1 MAVYEVQAPDGTVLQ
16 IEGPEGASEE
26 SILSYAKN
34 VAYPAFLSE
43 KKKPEPQQ
51 SVLRQVADVPLK
63 IGAGAVQGVR
73 MIADAFGAGSAVS
86 ENLKGAEGYI
96 ESLLSA
102 QSKKDSAEIARIM
115 DDAKDKGVYDQ
126 VVAAVNALKVAPID
140 LVAQG
145 LGTMAPTIIGGLALR
160 VGAPAVGVL
169 MGAGTIKGA
178 IYDETKKVLMEKGVS
193 PGVAD
198 EIAQEAQSY
207 DGKNIDQILIGAGLG
222 VADALTGASRIL
234 TNVAR
239 QAAGKAV
246 AEGVVKEVGRNLPS
260 RLVLGAAGEAPL
272 EALQGGQEQLA
283 QNLAIQR
290 EGFERPTFQGVAGQA
305 ALEGLVGGI
314 TGGAARGAFG
324 RRPELP
330 PVLPRVRPGE
340 EPPPAPA
347 VPPAT
352 PGLTP
357 PSPPG
362 APPGAAAAAGP
373 LQTPASIQNV
383 LSVTGGAV
391 PATLQGAVQLAQQP
405 TLPAPGPTTIQIPT
419 PPPISVPGTL
429 GTTLAPTSV
438 TGGIEPT
445 IRPLEPVTA
454 PPALQL
460 PTLPRDLAGAKPR
473 YSIGGDRFELSFGSD
488 IDKALF
494 ITAQL
499 SKSKRDAD
507 YRKWLTSLGYTPS
520 DITRLGSQ
528 IRTRIKRLA
537 QQAPGAGSLQIEPF
551 TSVPASLAAKAQT
564 LPVAPAAAPTSAPKP
579 VAPAPAAPSLGAA
592 LVSSAAT
599 AAPVVPAV
607 APTPAP
613 AAPPPTAPAPSR
625 ALALAFQ
632 RTPEEHRFKVVKTG
646 VQSIPEIETAPLV
659 VELSSVI
666 SSEVP
671 GYDPTLQPRDRTRT
685 GSDVQIADIV
695 AKFDPQLLTFD
706 LSTKRGAPIVNENMN
721 VESGNG
727 RIMALR
733 RIYESQP
740 ALAEAY
746 KAELT
751 RLGFDISG
759 MNNPVL
765 VQRRATP
772 LTPEE
777 TQAYVSTA
785 NKPDVM
791 QMGASELAKEDAKK
805 ITVEMLDRI
814 PEGRDYTSQR
824 FVYEFLR
831 KLPANELNTMLNAK
845 GELSPDGERR
855 IRNAV
860 FAKAFGDSQA
870 IARIAESTD
879 DNIRSISNA
888 LIDNLVSFA
897 KLRVSIDEGKT
908 DPGFSTDPLIDAIN
922 RISQMRNTG
931 TTLENY
937 LSQVDAFNPI
947 PPMTEKFMR
956 LFYSE
961 RARALG
967 RAKISDGLG
976 FYAREALKVTPPEE
990 GLGQGLGLGLGLPE
1004 ITPMSLIDA
1013 AIKRAQGVVEGQGT
1027 MALQPP
1033 APAQA
1038 PIPTPAAPPVTVEPV
1053 TTNVVT
1059 PAVAPLA
1066 ITVTD
1071 RKRINL
1077 GPVDGT
1083 ITRVTFSDGTAVD
1096 IQRMDS
1102 ASTMGL
1108 PGWHDLSKSAGQVSY
1123 LGDTE
1128 KEAIARLLEQKNAQ
1142 KFVPKAAPV
1151 GTLPTPEPTD
1161 LGPSNQPV
1169 IVGDVPQSVKD
1180 STVFKVSP
1188 GAEEWL
1194 NRNLPGVDVLLRE
1207 LQYRLYPGTEFE
1219 VALTPGPRKA
1229 DDGPFG
1235 GMSPAKI
1242 EKNIVKI
1249 TVNPERL
1256 AGYFGSGGKDYRSK
1270 LLHTLFHEMSHPIQ
1284 YFWINNAD
1292 VDTQAAIFEQF
1303 NKERSGTAAQ
1313 RAGLIQYFLDQKNPK
1328 VDVNTLRERLL
1339 KAFDL
1344 TDAQFKRLLETT
1356 YDITSASRSIY
1367 RLNFS
1372 DTYYRKYEEWVAEK
1386 GAQWLSK
1393 ELEGRLPKNVFE
1405 KFQKEILTKLRSIY
1419 ETVAKLL
1426 GIPTSTGAFEQL
1438 LSDIWGVKKSTP
1450 AGIYGLRRGAK
1461 SDQVALTPDAEI
1473 AYEQAIEGNNGPLN
1487 RLPGAD
1493 TARLNSERFTKLT
1506 NKVREFFDPRFTIDS
1521 YPILSEYRNRLFG
1534 KIGMS
1539 TQRARDISNAISKG
1553 TPEVQAQ
1560 VYDYLTTRNA
1570 DANTI
1575 TDEAVRKAAIEAK
1588 TEINRV
1594 AREMV
1599 DKKVLSQ
1606 ESLDKYYD
1614 QYLPRM
1620 YLYYEATGRGIKN
1633 PNMGISAQEYLKAR
1647 DEQLTPEERK
1657 MLGEIKNPAFLTY
1670 VALSRPQKDLAL
1682 MEYFQQVKDQT
1693 GVNWIAPNSLVEF
1706 NGEMVTPYWL
1716 MSEANMIDKV
1726 ADVIKK
1732 SDPDAAQMMQSR
1744 ADGMRRIAS
1753 PNIDRQKAIQI
1764 PDTYRRLPDSPRYGA
1779 LRGAIIQKGI
1789 YDDIVG
1795 TMVAIPIGD
1804 KPFVQALLGDEQ
1816 SLVVKANQIWKMS
1829 KITLNV
1835 PSQIRNAISNAIAM
1849 NVFGGVPLH
1858 RIAPLLARASK
1869 EVSQD
1874 GKYWQEA
1881 QKYGITGGTM
1891 SAAEMIKIRTEL
1903 EQYLRKGGGDG
1914 IFGAFAAARIAA
1926 GKAIGAAS
1934 DTYQAV
1940 EVRFKMAM
1948 FIHGRENGLSP
1959 SQAVDAANDALFD
1972 YTLVN
1977 PNIRWLRNSPIGL
1990 PFVTYYYKAL
2000 PKLIETAYKHPM
2012 RFAPYV
2018 ALMYAI
2024 PQMTML
2030 ALDIDDDDYE
2040 ALRKSL
2046 PEYIRNKGSLFI
2058 LPYKDENGRWQ
2069 YIDTSYFFPWAAFTD
2084 PIVQAIY
2091 RQDPAGGAKEA
2102 AKLITPSGP
2111 IVTVLAGITTGR
2123 DPFTDKEIVDP
2134 RQTPQNKA
2142 LALVS
2147 YVWNQAMPSMLA
2159 VDMVNPQNASG
2170 AIPRL
2175 YNDAF
2180 GSGTGLDKRGQPKPE
2195 FLADAAR
2202 LFGANISPLEPA
2214 TARAL
2219 NINHQLAKIRAS
2231 ESLRSQVA
2239 KDQSLTPAA
2248 RQREIASLNEKIR
2261 EDYKKLQEYAT
2272 ETSRATALKK

>member
-1 MAVYEVQAPDGTVLQ
+1 MPVYEVQAPDGTVLQ
-16 IEGPEGASEE
+16 IEGPEGASQE

-34 VAYPAFLSE
+34 VAYPAFLAE
-43 KKKPEPQQ
+43 KQKPEPQQ

-63 IGAGAVQGVR
+63 IGAGAVSGVR

-193 PGVAD
+193 PGLAD

-246 AEGVVKEVGRNLPS
+246 AEGVVKEIGRNLPS
-260 RLVLGAAGEAPL
+260 RLVRGAAGEAPL

-324 RRPELP
+324 RRPGELP
-330 PVLPRVRPGE
+330 PVLPPVRPGE
-340 EPPPAPA
+340 EPSPAPA

-362 APPGAAAAAGP
+362 TPPGAAAAAGA

-391 PATLQGAVQLAQQP
+391 PATLQGSVQLAQQP

-438 TGGIEPT
+438 TGGLEPT
-445 IRPLEPVTA
+445 IRPLEPVTT

-473 YSIGGDRFELSFGSD
+473 FSRIPLSFASD
-488 IDKALF
+488 IDKALY
-494 ITAQL
+494 ITAQQT
-499 SKSKRDAD
+499 KSPRDAD
-507 YRKWLTSLGYTPS
+507 YRKWLTSLGYNQS
-520 DITRLGSQ
+520 DITRLGNQ
-528 IRTRIKRLA
+528 VRNRIKNLVG
-537 QQAPGAGSLQIEPF
+537 QAPGAEV
-551 TSVPASLAAKAQT
+551 VPIPTFAA
-564 LPVAPAAAPTSAPKP
+564 LPAAGAARTRAAAPLLAVP
-579 VAPAPAAPSLGAA
+579 PAA
-592 LVSSAAT
+592 
-599 AAPVVPAV
+599 

-613 AAPPPTAPAPSR
+613 APTPAVSPLAAALTPVPAPAVAPPAPAAAPAPTPSR

-632 RTPEEHRFKVVKTG
+632 RTPEQHRFKFVKTG
-646 VQSIPEIETAPLV
+646 VQSIPEIETAPLI

-671 GYDPTLQPRDRTRT
+671 GYDPALQPRDRTRT
-685 GSDVQIADIV
+685 GSDIQIADIIS
-695 AKFDPQLLTFD
+695 KFDPQLLTFD

-759 MNNPVL
+759 MSNPVL
-765 VQRRATP
+765 IQRRGTP

-777 TQAYVSTA
+777 TQAYVGAA
-785 NKPDVM
+785 NTPDVM
-791 QMGASELAKEDAKK
+791 QMSAAELAKEDAKK

-824 FVYEFLR
+824 FVVDFLR

-888 LIDNLVSFA
+888 LIDNLVNFA
-897 KLRVSIDEGKT
+897 KLRLSIENGRT

-976 FYAREALKVTPPEE
+976 FYAREALKVTPPDE
-990 GLGQGLGLGLGLPE
+990 GLGLGLGLPE

-1027 MALQPP
+1027 MVLQPP

-1038 PIPTPAAPPVTVEPV
+1038 PIPTPASPPVTVEPV

-1059 PAVAPLA
+1059 PAAAPLA
-1066 ITVTD
+1066 ITVTS

-1077 GPVDGT
+1077 GPVEGT
-1083 ITRVTFSDGTAVD
+1083 ITRITFSDGTAVD

-1108 PGWHDLSKSAGQVSY
+1108 PGWHDINKSVTGNSY

-1128 KEAIARLLEQKNAQ
+1128 KDAIARLLEQKNAQ

-1151 GTLPTPEPTD
+1151 GVLPTPEPTD
-1161 LGPSNQPV
+1161 LGPSNKPV

-1180 STVFKVSP
+1180 STRITYLG
-1188 GAEEWL
+1188 GAKEFFDRE
-1194 NRNLPGVDVLLRE
+1194 LPGIDGVILE
-1207 LQYRLYPGTEFE
+1207 TAYRLYPGT
-1219 VALTPGPRKA
+1219 
-1229 DDGPFG
+1229 DISFG
-1235 GMSPAKI
+1235 LEG
-1242 EKNIVKI
+1242 I
-1249 TVNPERL
+1249 T
-1256 AGYFGSGGKDYRSK
+1256 GYGNARVSGGEGRRVVIRVSPSNLKMTFGKAGGDYRTK
-1270 LLHTLFHEMSHPIQ
+1270 ILHTVFHEMSHPIE
-1284 YFWINNAD
+1284 YFWINNAPR
-1292 VDTQAAIFEQF
+1292 DTQIAILEQF
-1303 NKERSGTAAQ
+1303 KKERSGTAAQ
-1313 RAGLIQYFLDQKNPK
+1313 RAGLIRYVLEQQSDRSDLDTFKQ
-1328 VDVNTLRERLL
+1328 RLL
-1339 KAFDL
+1339 KTFGL
-1344 TDAQFKRLLETT
+1344 TEQEFNKLLGTKRDVGAGST
-1356 YDITSASRSIY
+1356 DIY
-1367 RLNFS
+1367 REGLS
-1372 DTYYRKYEEWVAEK
+1372 TKYYRSYSEWVAEK

-1405 KFQKEILTKLRSIY
+1405 KFQKEILGKLRTIY
-1419 ETVAKLL
+1419 ETVARVL
-1426 GIPTSTGAFEQL
+1426 GIPTSTGAFEKL
-1438 LSDIWGVKKSTP
+1438 LSDVWGTKTVTP
-1450 AGIYGLRRGAK
+1450 RGLVDGVVSKREKTDRISDAGM
-1461 SDQVALTPDAEI
+1461 V
-1473 AYEQAIEGNNGPLN
+1473 AYEETVDGNNGPLN

-1521 YPILSEYRNRLFG
+1521 YPILSEFRNLLFG

-1539 TQRARDISNAISKG
+1539 TQRARDLSNTISNG
-1553 TPEVQAQ
+1553 TPEVQTQ
-1560 VYDYLTTRNA
+1560 VYNYLTTR
-1570 DANTI
+1570 DANPSMI
-1575 TDEAVRKAAIEAK
+1575 ADEKIRAAAVQVKQ
-1588 TEINRV
+1588 EINRT
-1594 AREMV
+1594 AQEMV
-1599 DKKVLSQ
+1599 DKGLLSQ
-1606 ESLDKYYD
+1606 ESMDKYYD
-1614 QYLPRM
+1614 RYLPRM
-1620 YLYYEATGRGIKN
+1620 YLYYEATGRGIKS
-1633 PNMGISAQEYLKAR
+1633 PNMGISAREYLKLR
-1647 DEQLTPEERK
+1647 DEQLSEEERK
-1657 MLGEIKNPAFLTY
+1657 LLGEIKNPAFLSY
-1670 VALSRPQKDLAL
+1670 VALSRPQKDLAM
-1682 MEYFQQVKDQT
+1682 MEYFQQVRDQT

-1716 MSEANMIDKV
+1716 MSEANIMDEI
-1726 ADVIKK
+1726 ATLTEQT
-1732 SDPDAAQMMQSR
+1732 DPEAAKMMRDR
-1744 ADGMRRIAS
+1744 ADEMRRVAAPAIS
-1753 PNIDRQKAIQI
+1753 REQAIQI
-1764 PDTYRRLPDSPRYGA
+1764 PETYRRLPDSPRYGA

-1795 TMVAIPIGD
+1795 TMVAIPISD

-1849 NVFGGVPLH
+1849 NVFGGIPLH

-1874 GKYWQEA
+1874 GQYWQEA

-1948 FIHGRENGLSP
+1948 FIHGREKGLTP

-2040 ALRKSL
+2040 SLRKSL

-2091 RQDPAGGAKEA
+2091 RQDPAGGLKEA

-2111 IVTVLAGITTGR
+2111 VVTALAGITTGR

-2159 VDMVNPQNASG
+2159 IDMVNPQNASG